1 MFIFSPLPF
10 SLPSFL
16 PFPSMEEG
24 AMEKKKVNH
33 NFGSSLTS
41 LKVINILFFFQICAQ
56 YIQNIYK
63 TFQNQNGSILL
74 SVSLV
79 SQKIFCVSLKCLG
92 FKPNPKITRL
102 PLVLI
107 MFPRHIIYMTAQVT
121 NGKTSMNLHQI
132 SEDFLNKEQFV

>member
-1 MFIFSPLPF
+1 MFIYSPLPF
-10 SLPSFL
+10 YSPLFFL
-16 PFPSMEEG
+16 FQVQRRG
-24 AMEKKKVNH
+24 LWKKKKVNH
-33 NFGSSLTS
+33 NYGSSLTS
-41 LKVINILFFFQICAQ
+41 LKIINIIFFKIYAQ

-63 TFQNQNGSILL
+63 TFQDQNGSILL

-79 SQKIFCVSLKCLG
+79 SQKVFCASLKCLG
-92 FKPNPKITRL
+92 FKPNLKITPL
-102 PLVLI
+102 PLALI